1 MQKVMNALHLHM
13 SIQGVGVA
21 CIPGDVGCV
30 GCAGVGGGT
39 GVDGGC
45 VGLAGVG
52 IGTAIVGVGA

>member
-1 MQKVMNALHLHM
+1 MQEVMNLLHWHM

-21 CIPGDVGCV
+21 CIPGDV